1 MIPLSYVYPF
11 FLLIRCPVASS
22 EHIQTL
28 YLYLVN
34 NLVDWLCFL
43 FLMGQLIM
51 HYAVVM
57 SEVFDTAVYD
67 MDESHSLVRRSA
79 TADVAG

>member
-1 MIPLSYVYPF
+1 
-11 FLLIRCPVASS
+11 
-22 EHIQTL
+22 
-28 YLYLVN
+28 
-34 NLVDWLCFL
+34 
-43 FLMGQLIM
+43 M

-57 SEVFDTAVYD
+57 AGVFNTAVYD